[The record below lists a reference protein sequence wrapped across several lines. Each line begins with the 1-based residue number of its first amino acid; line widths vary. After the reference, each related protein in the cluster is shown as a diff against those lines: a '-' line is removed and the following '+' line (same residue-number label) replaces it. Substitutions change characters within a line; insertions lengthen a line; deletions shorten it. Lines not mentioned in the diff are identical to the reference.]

1 MQILDLDE
9 IRVIHEANAYLK
21 RHDYTTHHPS
31 WLSGQIRLQ
40 LLPRHHV
47 GRYDQLSMWEALIAI
62 SIGFSLLIWS
72 ADKFLSAAASIATNF
87 GVSKLFIGLTVVSV
101 GTSAPEIFV
110 AVTAALNGNP
120 LLAVGNA
127 IGSNIANI
135 GLVLGVTALIAPL
148 PFSRSV
154 LRAELPWLLMA
165 TGFALLLLFDLELS
179 ALDGVLLLS
188 VLAVILYRLVQN
200 EKSNQAAG
208 SNEISETINDEL
220 GDIPFMS
227 RKRATFWIVFGLIV
241 LVMSARM
248 LVWGATEVA
257 VLLGVNEMI
266 IGLTVVAVGTS
277 LPELAATVGAAIKGH
292 SDIAIGNVV
301 GSNIL
306 NILAVLS
313 LPGLITPTHLESVA
327 LWRDC
332 GMMLALTLLL
342 ALFAYAVNTRPVITR
357 FEGAVMLL
365 AWIGYN
371 ALLVQQV
378 QFH

>member
-1 MQILDLDE
+1 
-9 IRVIHEANAYLK
+9 
-21 RHDYTTHHPS
+21 
-31 WLSGQIRLQ
+31 
-40 LLPRHHV
+40 
-47 GRYDQLSMWEALIAI
+47 MWEALIAI
-62 SIGFSLLIWS
+62 IIGFCLLIWS

-87 GVSKLFIGLTVVSV
+87 GVSNLFIGLTVVSI

-110 AVTAALNGNP
+110 AITAAFNGNP

-127 IGSNIANI
+127 VGSNIANI

-154 LRAELPWLLMA
+154 LRTELPALLMA
-165 TGFALLLLFDLELS
+165 TGFALFLLFDLELS
-179 ALDGVLLLS
+179 ALDGFLLLA
-188 VLAVILYRLVQN
+188 VLGVILYRLVQN
-200 EKSNQAAG
+200 EKS
-208 SNEISETINDEL
+208 SNASTDEISEVINDEL
-220 GDIPFMS
+220 GAIPFMS
-227 RKRATFWIVFGLIV
+227 SNWAAFWIALGLIV
-241 LVMSARM
+241 LIVSARM

-306 NILAVLS
+306 NILLVLA
-313 LPGLITPTHLESVA
+313 LPGLITPTYLENVA

-365 AWIGYN
+365 AWLGYN

>member
-1 MQILDLDE
+1 MDLW
-9 IRVIHEANAYLK
+9 V
-21 RHDYTTHHPS
+21 P
-31 WLSGQIRLQ
+31 
-40 LLPRHHV
+40 LL
-47 GRYDQLSMWEALIAI
+47 AI
-62 SIGFSLLIWS
+62 IVGFSLLIWS
-72 ADKFLSAAASIATNF
+72 ADKFLSAAASVATNF
-87 GVSKLFIGLTVVSV
+87 GVSKMFIGLTVVSV

-110 AVTAALNGNP
+110 AITAAFNNHP
-120 LLAVGNA
+120 MVAVGNA

-135 GLVLGVTALIAPL
+135 GLVLGVTAIIAPL

-179 ALDGVLLLS
+179 VLDGLLLLVGLS
-188 VLAVILYRLVQN
+188 LILYRLVLN
-200 EKSNQAAG
+200 EKSNNSGDSEVSESISSELAGLPDMTTRRAA
-208 SNEISETINDEL
+208 
-220 GDIPFMS
+220 
-227 RKRATFWIVFGLIV
+227 FWLLIGIIV
-241 LVMSARM
+241 LVMSARL
-248 LVWGATEVA
+248 LVWGATHIA
-257 VLLGVNEMI
+257 VFLGVDEMI

-277 LPELAATVGAAIKGH
+277 LPELAATVSAAMKGH

-313 LPGLITPTHLESVA
+313 IPGLITPTILENVA

-342 ALFAYAVNTRPVITR
+342 ALFAYAVGSKPVITR

-365 AWIGYN
+365 AWLGYN

-378 QFH
+378 QVVH